1 MDGRTQRVAIIGAL
15 LMLALGCGPGAPAP
29 APASAKPAPPAA
41 APPGAAPPAA
51 AAKPELA
58 TTPVVNLSVG
68 TVGINAWAPFFIAE
82 HLGYFTELGLNVD
95 LVPLSQANEGLAP
108 LSQGQLHVATCPTSA
123 ACYNALLRGAAVK
136 LVAGVG
142 GAGKTEK
149 STGSGALVVRKE
161 AWDSGA
167 IREARDL
174 LGRPVYVQG
183 GPGGAPNL
191 LITRWLLRNEIDPAR
206 VDWTSM
212 PSTDLFVAMQNGAAD
227 IGYSSEPLLSAGLA
241 RDVHTILAPAEELY
255 PDYQISSLAYWTGI
269 DGMGPMVGERFMV
282 AYLRATRTYLN
293 AFEYGIDQDQVID
306 VLTQETA
313 IKDPAVYRQM
323 KYSWIDPNGTMRRSV
338 IESDSELWHEQGLLP
353 AAVDLSQVFD
363 DRYRQ
368 FALQYLGEYQPPR

>member
-1 MDGRTQRVAIIGAL
+1 
-15 LMLALGCGPGAPAP
+15 
-29 APASAKPAPPAA
+29 
-41 APPGAAPPAA
+41 
-51 AAKPELA
+51 
-58 TTPVVNLSVG
+58 VG
-68 TVGINAWAPFFIAE
+68 TVGINAWAPFFIAA
-82 HLGYFTELGLNVD
+82 HLGYFTEVGLNVD
-95 LVPLSQANEGLAP
+95 IVPLSQANEGLAP

-142 GAGKTEK
+142 GAGQTEK
-149 STGSGALVVRKE
+149 STGSGALVVRKQV
-161 AWDSGA
+161 ADAGA

-191 LITRWLLRNEIDPAR
+191 LITRWLLRHDVDPAR

-212 PSTDLFVAMQNGAAD
+212 PSTDLYVAMQNGAAD

-241 RDVHTILAPAEELY
+241 RGVHAILATAEELY

-282 AYLRATRTYLN
+282 AYLRAARTYLN

-306 VLTQETA
+306 VLTKETA
-313 IKDPAVYRQM
+313 IKDPTVYRQM
-323 KYSWIDPNGTMRRSV
+323 KYSWIDPNGTMRRATL
-338 IESDSELWHEQGLLP
+338 EADSELWHEQGLLP
-353 AAVDLSQVFD
+353 AAVDLGQVFD